1 MRRSRRRR
9 RAKLIYIRF
18 TLLIIL
24 AIVAI
29 SLVRNSIAKYR
40 SSATSAADVDLAFY
54 LFTETDI
61 SQSLQLASILPRSTP
76 YEYTF
81 SVANNDGTDR
91 TETAIH
97 YSMELRTT
105 TNLPLNFKVYRST
118 DLTTDLVESTQTI
131 QDTDGTYFKKMTITG
146 GNFGFLQ
153 NEQATY
159 KIEVEFPESYNDSEY
174 EGIIEY
180 LELTIKSSQRMV

>member
-1 MRRSRRRR
+1 MGRSRRKR

-18 TLLIIL
+18 ALLIIL

-61 SQSLQLASILPRSTP
+61 SQTLQLASILPRSAA

-159 KIEVEFPESYNDSEY
+159 KIEVEFPEMYNDSEY
-174 EGIIEY
+174 EGIVEY